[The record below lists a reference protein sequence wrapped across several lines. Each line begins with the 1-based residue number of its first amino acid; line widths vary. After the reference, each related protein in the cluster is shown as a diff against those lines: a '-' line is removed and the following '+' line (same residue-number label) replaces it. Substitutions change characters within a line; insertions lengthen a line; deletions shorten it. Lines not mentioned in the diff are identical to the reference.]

1 MAAPITFNLMTHTK
15 PLISEHDAIAN
26 VLQLYLEGCRQGKSD
41 LMRPAFHPHAS
52 FFGYAGPD
60 LAQGTPFLFDWI
72 ERNGPAPLIEPHLVS
87 IDIFESLAVV
97 QLEVRGW
104 SGILAG
110 SGVRMTDIF
119 TLLRTP
125 NGWTIIQKAFHW
137 HG

>member
-1 MAAPITFNLMTHTK
+1 MPPSSVTLGPSLQSAP
-15 PLISEHDAIAN
+15 S
-26 VLQLYLEGCRQGKSD
+26 S
-41 LMRPAFHPHAS
+41 S
-52 FFGYAGPD
+52 
-60 LAQGTPFLFDWI
+60 FDWI

-87 IDIFESLAVV
+87 IDIYESLAVV

-119 TLLRTP
+119 TLLRKP
-125 NGWTIIQKAFHW
+125 DGWTIIQKAFHW